1 MPSTP
6 EISRTIYESIEK
18 CHTSPTPLECLA
30 EEVGKVGGRRH
41 WTIDEIE
48 LVTEKAVRML
58 GILLEPAHE
67 PSDNAEEPVRALR
80 LHSG

>member
-1 MPSTP
+1 MPSTS
-6 EISRTIYESIEK
+6 EINRTIYESIEN

-41 WTIDEIE
+41 WTIAEIE
-48 LVTEKAVRML
+48 LVTEKASRML

-67 PSDNAEEPVRALR
+67 PCDNADEAVRALR
-80 LHSG
+80 LHIG